1 MDSSSS
7 GGDSSPP
14 QKKTKSDGKESGKKV
29 GRPKGRSNLPV
40 GTYSVSKTCQKM
52 TPFFGLPRKG
62 LEGEEKMDEDEELA
76 TSDLVENVKV
86 YFLGSCYYKDLESK

>member
-29 GRPKGRSNLPV
+29 GRPKGRSNLPA

-52 TPFFGLPRKG
+52 TSFFGLPRKG
-62 LEGEEKMDEDEELA
+62 LEGEEKMDEDEDDGPPAVSYTHL
-76 TSDLVENVKV
+76 TLPTIPLV
-86 YFLGSCYYKDLESK
+86 